1 MELAG
6 SPVSPSQL
14 ARILALLEEG
24 TISSKMAKEVFDRV
38 FRDGVEPDAVVEEL
52 GGQITDSEEL
62 LGIVREIIAAN
73 APQAEQYRG
82 GKTQVLGFFVGRVMA
97 ATRGKANPP
106 LVNELL
112 KQELDS

>member
-1 MELAG
+1 M
-6 SPVSPSQL
+6 
-14 ARILALLEEG
+14 EEG

-38 FRDGVEPDAVVEEL
+38 FREGIEPDAVVAEV
-52 GGQITDSEEL
+52 GGQITDSDQL
-62 LGIVREIIAAN
+62 LKIVREVIGEN
-73 APQAEQYRG
+73 PSQADQYRE

-112 KQELDS
+112 KKELDA